1 MQRREVNIIKR
12 ERMSKLTALDRGV
25 RKSVHT
31 DRVSSQNK
39 ISLKSMSGEN
49 SNPAFLFLTRFSW
62 WLTAKHL
69 FWSLLGMAE
78 VDSLNSVDEATVTLC
93 KVLYAIYLVVAG
105 VLLMNMMIALL
116 SNTYQ
121 RVEVRYKLLLTAS
134 RSNQNSR
141 TNPEF
146 RFGKC

>member
-1 MQRREVNIIKR
+1 
-12 ERMSKLTALDRGV
+12 
-25 RKSVHT
+25 
-31 DRVSSQNK
+31 
-39 ISLKSMSGEN
+39 
-49 SNPAFLFLTRFSW
+49 
-62 WLTAKHL
+62 
-69 FWSLLGMAE
+69 MAE

-141 TNPEF
+141 TNPNVVLENAEKHT
-146 RFGKC
+146 GPGNSVTALL

>member
-1 MQRREVNIIKR
+1 M
-12 ERMSKLTALDRGV
+12 T
-25 RKSVHT
+25 
-31 DRVSSQNK
+31 
-39 ISLKSMSGEN
+39 
-49 SNPAFLFLTRFSW
+49 
-62 WLTAKHL
+62 
-69 FWSLLGMAE
+69 E

-141 TNPEF
+141 TNPKF

>member
-1 MQRREVNIIKR
+1 
-12 ERMSKLTALDRGV
+12 
-25 RKSVHT
+25 
-31 DRVSSQNK
+31 
-39 ISLKSMSGEN
+39 
-49 SNPAFLFLTRFSW
+49 
-62 WLTAKHL
+62 
-69 FWSLLGMAE
+69 MAE

-141 TNPEF
+141 TNQKF

>member
-1 MQRREVNIIKR
+1 M
-12 ERMSKLTALDRGV
+12 
-25 RKSVHT
+25 
-31 DRVSSQNK
+31 
-39 ISLKSMSGEN
+39 
-49 SNPAFLFLTRFSW
+49 
-62 WLTAKHL
+62 TAKHL

-121 RVEVRYKLLLTAS
+121 RVEVSINHY
-134 RSNQNSR
+134 
-141 TNPEF
+141 
-146 RFGKC
+146 

>member
-1 MQRREVNIIKR
+1 
-12 ERMSKLTALDRGV
+12 
-25 RKSVHT
+25 
-31 DRVSSQNK
+31 
-39 ISLKSMSGEN
+39 
-49 SNPAFLFLTRFSW
+49 
-62 WLTAKHL
+62 
-69 FWSLLGMAE
+69 MAE

-141 TNPEF
+141 TNPKF